1 VDWRTTN
8 RFAFLN
14 VTTTDPTTTPQE
26 VVVVDGVGG
35 AAASSAAVFGRN
47 HRQQQQQQRQSGLVF
62 GILASSLMG
71 GSGGVFMGLIRDT
84 DPKLRPSFLGQ
95 LGIRSFTIDF
105 GNNLLTL
112 SDQPLPLVFSSSS
125 SFSTS
130 SSTLATTTE
139 SSSSSPSGSPHQLFR
154 PYIPLVTDLRRYGD
168 PAQHY
173 TAQAAS
179 IMVNGRPLVSPVDGG
194 PYQNIYVIFDTG
206 VTGMVVDLQLW
217 EDRYKVAR
225 VNKER
230 SLWGE
235 VAITFATKTI
245 VSPRQTITTRTTK
258 DPATMMT
265 LTASKPLTTPLG
277 QSLPWQGFK
286 GRLIVIGL
294 AFLDHKKL
302 SIDIDNRLLMLE

>member
-1 VDWRTTN
+1 
-8 RFAFLN
+8 
-14 VTTTDPTTTPQE
+14 
-26 VVVVDGVGG
+26 
-35 AAASSAAVFGRN
+35 
-47 HRQQQQQQRQSGLVF
+47 
-62 GILASSLMG
+62 
-71 GSGGVFMGLIRDT
+71 LIRDT

-112 SDQPLPLVFSSSS
+112 SDQPLPLVFSSFS

-139 SSSSSPSGSPHQLFR
+139 SSSSSPSGFPHQLFR

-194 PYQNIYVIFDTG
+194 AYKNIYVIFDTG

-225 VNKER
+225 ANKER

-235 VAITFATKTI
+235 VAITFATKSI
-245 VSPRQTITTRTTK
+245 VKTTTTTTTK
-258 DPATMMT
+258 DHPATTMMT

-277 QSLPWQGFK
+277 QLLPWKGFK
-286 GRLIVIGL
+286 GNLIVIGL

-302 SIDIDNRLLMLE
+302 SIDIDNRLLLLE